1 MLGISL
7 ADVSKFDAYE
17 MSIWNSHMAERP
29 ADAVERLLA
38 QILVV
43 LVKGFGG
50 KKKVGVYDVAPW
62 LQSADE
68 KKKKVIGERDE
79 HLAMVLKIASK
90 QNAT

>member
-1 MLGISL
+1 M
-7 ADVSKFDAYE
+7 ADVARLDAHE
-17 MSIWNSHMAERP
+17 MAIWNAHLAERP

-50 KKKVGVYDVAPW
+50 KKKIGVYDVAPW

-68 KKKKVIGERDE
+68 KKKKVIGERNE
-79 HLAMVLKIASK
+79 HLAMVLKIAGK
-90 QNAT
+90 QDAS